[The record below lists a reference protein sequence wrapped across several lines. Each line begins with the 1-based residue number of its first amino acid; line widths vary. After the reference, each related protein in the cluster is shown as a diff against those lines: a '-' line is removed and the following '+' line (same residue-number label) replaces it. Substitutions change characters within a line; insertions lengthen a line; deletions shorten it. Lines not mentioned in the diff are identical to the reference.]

1 MKAIVR
7 LHKSPIAAAIG
18 LFVFLLLWA
27 VSGASPRPALAVASG
42 AVVVSLAVYWRRVIR
57 IKYG

>member
-7 LHKSPIAAAIG
+7 LHKSLIAAAIG

-27 VSGASPRPALAVASG
+27 ASASPPRLALAAARG
-42 AVVVSLAVYWRRVIR
+42 AAALGLTVYWRRVIR
-57 IKYG
+57 IKYR

>member
-7 LHKSPIAAAIG
+7 LHKSLIAAAIG
-18 LFVFLLLWA
+18 LFVFLFLWA
-27 VSGASPRPALAVASG
+27 ASGTPPRTALAAASG
-42 AVVVSLAVYWRRVIR
+42 TAVFGLTVYWRRVIR

>member
-7 LHKSPIAAAIG
+7 FHKSLIAAAIG

-27 VSGASPRPALAVASG
+27 LTGAPPRSALAVASG
-42 AVVVSLAVYWRRVIR
+42 AAVFGLTVYWRRVIR
-57 IKYG
+57 TKYG